1 MRPPDETLPPA
12 ADERL
17 THLLERW
24 GAARRF
30 TPADAEAMRRAVLAA
45 PVVSGDEWWPAFMA
59 HLMTTLTAAVGNAG
73 RGVAG
78 LPVLEQVLFSAGATS
93 WSAAMADYR
102 PYLRLAAVR

>member
-17 THLLERW
+17 THLLARW
-24 GAARRF
+24 GAARRL

-45 PVVSGDEWWPAFMA
+45 PIEPGDEWWPAFME

-78 LPVLEQVLFSAGATS
+78 QPGLEQVLFSAGSTS
-93 WSAAMADYR
+93 RPAAMADYH
-102 PYLRLAAVR
+102 PYLRLASVQ